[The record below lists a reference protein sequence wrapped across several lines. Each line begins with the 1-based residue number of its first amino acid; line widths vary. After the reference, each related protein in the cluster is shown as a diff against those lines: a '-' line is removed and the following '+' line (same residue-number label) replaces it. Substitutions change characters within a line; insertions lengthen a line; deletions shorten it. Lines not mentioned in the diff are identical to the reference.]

1 MLNRAVSN
9 SCTAPAFS
17 AVARIVASSGCFSMG
32 PTANN
37 TLSSTTA
44 DTSSSSAA
52 SNSRAPV
59 SLSSAPDASQI
70 PAETPMLVA
79 LAAIPV
85 KSAGISPSPGQ
96 NTTSANAAAAPS
108 TMFGSQISAARPS
121 CRRNLSRSLSSP
133 IRNNSTTMPI
143 LARNGTCSFSVSLAT
158 PVMLEPIDS
167 ETPSTIKPI
176 MLGMEIRAK
185 AARIGTARRLTRPI
199 SRRIA
204 AWCSPVSIIVPLPLH
219 PEPRVER
226 AQDRTR
232 QKQRQRPRRLA
243 RPASVDP
250 AAQGDSGDDR
260 HGHGPADKAEHAQP
274 APCALFAALS
284 GLLHAGG
291 LAGNGLGLV
300 LGIAGH

>member
-9 SCTAPAFS
+9 SCIAPAFS
-17 AVARIVASSGCFSMG
+17 AGARIAAPSGCCSRG
-32 PTANN
+32 PTANS

-44 DTSSSSAA
+44 EISSSSAA

-59 SLSSAPDASQI
+59 PLSSAPDASQI

-143 LARNGTCSFSVSLAT
+143 LARNGTCSFKVSFAN
-158 PVMLEPIDS
+158 PVMAEPIDKA
-167 ETPSTIKPI
+167 TPSRMKPI
-176 MLGMEIRAK
+176 MLGMETRANS
-185 AARIGTARRLTRPI
+185 ARIGTASRLTKPI
-199 SRRIA
+199 SKSIA
-204 AWCSPVSIIVPLPLH
+204 ACCSPVSIIAPLPLH
-219 PEPRVER
+219 PEPCVER
-226 AQDRTR
+226 AQEGAR
-232 QKQRQRPRRLA
+232 QKQSQRPRDLA
-243 RPASVDP
+243 RPACVDP
-250 AAQGDSGDDR
+250 AAQCGSGDDR
-260 HGHGPADKAEHAQP
+260 HGHGPADKTEHAQP
-274 APCALFAALS
+274 APCTLLLALS